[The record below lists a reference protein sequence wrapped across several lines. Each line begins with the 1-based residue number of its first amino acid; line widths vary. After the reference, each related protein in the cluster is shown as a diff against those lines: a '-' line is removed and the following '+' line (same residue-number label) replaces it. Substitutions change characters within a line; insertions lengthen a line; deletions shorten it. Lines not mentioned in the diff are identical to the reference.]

1 MQDGLLEGLRTIV
14 GAPNVLTGVELSP
27 YVVEG
32 RTPDAAVFPGS
43 VEEVSAVIA
52 LVGEFGLPVIP
63 WGGGTA
69 ASVGL
74 PSARAGLVLGLRRL
88 NRLVEHEPG
97 DLTVTVEAGT
107 TVGELQ
113 AALRGRGQW
122 LSLDPADAE
131 RATIGGVLATNAS
144 GPRRHLYG
152 TARDLLIG
160 VTVVTAEGAIVKGGG
175 KVVKNVAGYDLPKL
189 FVGSY
194 GTLGVIVEATFKL
207 RPRPDD
213 ERLMC
218 VGFDRLKDAG
228 AAVRALMAS
237 DLIPSAVEL
246 LDGTAAFGGGG
257 TGGALGPGP
266 TLAGAAPAPPTP
278 GAVLVV
284 GFDGLGEQVE
294 WQCAELTR
302 LTAQLGGHHPRA
314 LASEVWPR
322 LALGARAAFPVVT
335 AVMAFGVLPTQVAE
349 LMEQGASAARA
360 RGLGT
365 AWAAHAGVGAVSAAL
380 ATGREPSEPAPI
392 AAILAEWREIAR
404 AGGGHATLEWAPLA
418 VKSQVPVW
426 DDPGAAGRIM
436 QRIKAELDP
445 KNVLNPGRFVAGI

>member
-1 MQDGLLEGLRTIV
+1 VQDDLLERLRTIV

-32 RTPDAAVFPGS
+32 RTPDTAIFPGS

-52 LVGEFGLPVIP
+52 RVSELGLPVIP

-69 ASVGL
+69 ASVGM

-97 DLTVTVEAGT
+97 DLTVTVEAGM

-113 AALRGRGQW
+113 AALSGRGQW

-213 ERLMC
+213 ERLVC
-218 VGFDRLKDAG
+218 VSFDRLKDAS

-237 DLIPSAVEL
+237 DLIPDAVEL
-246 LDGTAAFGGGG
+246 LDATAAFGAGG
-257 TGGALGPGP
+257 TGGALGLGR
-266 TLAGAAPAPPTP
+266 TLAPTP

-294 WQCAELTR
+294 WQCAGLAR
-302 LTAQLGGHHPRA
+302 LTAGLGGRAPQA
-314 LASEVWPR
+314 LASEAWPK
-322 LALGARAAFPVVT
+322 LALGARAAFPVAT
-335 AVMAFGVLPTQVAE
+335 AVMAFVVLPTQVAE
-349 LMEQGASAARA
+349 LMEQGAGAARA
-360 RGLGT
+360 RGLAA
-365 AWAAHAGVGAVSAAL
+365 AWAAHAGVGVVSAAL
-380 ATGREPSEPAPI
+380 SAGHEPSEPAPI
-392 AAILAEWREIAR
+392 AAVLAEWREIAR
-404 AGGGHATLEWAPLA
+404 AGGGLATLEWAPLA
-418 VKSQVPVW
+418 VKSQVAVW

>member
-1 MQDGLLEGLRTIV
+1 MQDGLLERLRTIV

-152 TARDLLIG
+152 AARDLLIG
-160 VTVVTAEGAIVKGGG
+160 VTVVTAEGAIVRGGG

-218 VGFDRLKDAG
+218 VGFDRLKDGG